1 MQGPIPS
8 KEQVQAEFDKR
19 HHAVKSSI
27 EADKQQKELEKEKRV
42 AQRRT
47 QVMRSTGID
56 AEEAKFDNDTESLM
70 KP

>member
-1 MQGPIPS
+1 M
-8 KEQVQAEFDKR
+8 
-19 HHAVKSSI
+19 KSSI